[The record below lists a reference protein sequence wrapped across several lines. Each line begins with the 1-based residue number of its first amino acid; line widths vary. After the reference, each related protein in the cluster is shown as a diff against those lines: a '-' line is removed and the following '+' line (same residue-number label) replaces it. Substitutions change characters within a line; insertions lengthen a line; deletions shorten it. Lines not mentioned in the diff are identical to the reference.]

1 MIVHLLRSVLMTA
14 VMVTALASCD
24 TGGGNRTEAAAAE
37 TGAAA
42 KRPSAPSRTGY
53 ANVEGGRIY
62 YQVYGD
68 LNSAKTPLLVLHG
81 SFMSADSMLPIVEPF
96 SAGRPVIAIDARGH
110 GRTGDLPGS
119 ITYELLADDA
129 AAVLAALNVPSADV
143 LGYSM
148 GGTAALFLAVRH
160 PDRVGKQIILA
171 GTSRRDGWYP
181 EVLHGMAQV
190 TPAAFAGTP
199 IEAEYRRLSPTPE
212 RFQTFVEEVIG
223 LEETNYASS
232 NDSIRAI
239 RGKTMIIVGD
249 ADGVQLEHAVELFK
263 LRGGGDRAAAARG
276 FLPGPPRARLAIL
289 PATSHIGLM
298 AEAERIAELATPF
311 LDDRGPPRATGF
323 FEGMDAPSGPGEG

>member
-1 MIVHLLRSVLMTA
+1 MILHLVRSVLMTA
-14 VMVTALASCD
+14 AMATALASCD

-42 KRPSAPSRTGY
+42 RRPSTPSRTGY

-129 AAVLAALNVPSADV
+129 AAVLAALKVTSADV

-160 PDRVGKQIILA
+160 PDRVGKQITSPAPRGATA
-171 GTSRRDGWYP
+171 GIPKCFTEWR
-181 EVLHGMAQV
+181 
-190 TPAAFAGTP
+190 
-199 IEAEYRRLSPTPE
+199 
-212 RFQTFVEEVIG
+212 
-223 LEETNYASS
+223 
-232 NDSIRAI
+232 
-239 RGKTMIIVGD
+239 K
-249 ADGVQLEHAVELFK
+249 
-263 LRGGGDRAAAARG
+263 
-276 FLPGPPRARLAIL
+276 
-289 PATSHIGLM
+289 
-298 AEAERIAELATPF
+298 
-311 LDDRGPPRATGF
+311 
-323 FEGMDAPSGPGEG
+323 